1 MTRKRF
7 VKLMM
12 AEGYSRNSANALAW
26 QVAKKGISYQK
37 GYQAA
42 TAWSR
47 LTKKLK
53 EALVPVTEAAR
64 KMSQAF
70 AEVLRAAQPAYT
82 LGKALEAYK
91 AGMDA
96 YNERHGVKPQE

>member
-12 AEGYSRNSANALAW
+12 AEGYSRNTANLMAW
-26 QVAKKGISYQK
+26 KAAAQGVSYQK
-37 GYQAA
+37 TYDAA
-42 TAWSR
+42 TGMSR
-47 LTKKLK
+47 LIKKLK
-53 EALVPVTEAAR
+53 KALVPVCEAAI
-64 KMSQAF
+64 KMGQAF

-82 LGKALEAYK
+82 LGKALEAYR

-96 YNERHGVKPQE
+96 YDERHGVKPQE

>member
-12 AEGYSRNSANALAW
+12 AEGHSRNSANVLAR
-26 QVAKKGISYQK
+26 QVGKKGISYQR
-37 GYQAA
+37 GYLALV
-42 TAWSR
+42 AWSKIE
-47 LTKKLK
+47 KKLK

-70 AEVLRAAQPAYT
+70 AKVLRVAQPAYT

-96 YNERHGVKPQE
+96 YDERHGVKPQE